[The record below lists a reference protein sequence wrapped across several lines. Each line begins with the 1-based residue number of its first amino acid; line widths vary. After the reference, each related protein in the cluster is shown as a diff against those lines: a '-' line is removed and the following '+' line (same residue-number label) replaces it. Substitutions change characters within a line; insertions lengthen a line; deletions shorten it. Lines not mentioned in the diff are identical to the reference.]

1 MNQKLIDDIN
11 EKLKAVMAQS
21 PAADLDRNLRA
32 MLGAAFARLD
42 LVSREEF
49 DIQRE
54 VLVRTRARLAELEK
68 QVAVLESAATAPER
82 R

>member
-54 VLVRTRARLAELEK
+54 VLARTRARLAELEK
-68 QVAVLESAATAPER
+68 QVAALEAAASTPER